1 MSIQN
6 EISFLERFT
15 RSSVVAVLILGFLVL
30 ILQIPILM
38 IYGVIQERTGTRN
51 EAIREVVSRWGDHQS
66 ITGPRL
72 VVPYQCRI
80 ERDEKDKKP
89 IIETRLAHFLPAN
102 LKISAQMDSEV
113 RYRGIFEVPIY
124 TMTATIEGSFMQ
136 PDFNG
141 WEIAL
146 EDILWERAFLSVG
159 ISDTS
164 GISGHATLDWKGS
177 PV

>member
-124 TMTATIEGSFMQ
+124 TMTATIEDPSCNRISMAGKSLPRIFSGSAPFCR
-136 PDFNG
+136 
-141 WEIAL
+141 W
-146 EDILWERAFLSVG
+146 AFRIPVE
-159 ISDTS
+159 
-164 GISGHATLDWKGS
+164 S
-177 PV
+177 PAMPHSTG